1 MRPFLFTPI
10 AVLLIQSALAA
21 AGLDNLATVTGHT
34 SHRASS
40 ADPTGGNEDSLV
52 TFVPGETR
60 TLLDTDGPG
69 RITHIWFTA
78 ARFANHQTFLRDMV
92 IRIYWE
98 NSPTPSVEVPLGD
111 FFALGHARQ
120 YVVTS
125 APICVGDNTKALNCY
140 WPMPFHKHARIEL
153 LNNGRRSIR
162 RVYFNISYE
171 LGPQPS
177 EQGLFHAEFR
187 RDPNLRTQPHEANK
201 TGKDNY
207 VILETEGRGQY
218 VGCTLSVDA
227 QPGGWWGEGDEM
239 IFIDHAERPTIT
251 GTGSED
257 YFCNAWG
264 FQNAFSNPYYGC
276 PLLEQLADGSSLTTV
291 YRWHIPDPVR
301 FSRHIRVTIEHLFKP
316 NVINDYS
323 SVAYWYQ
330 TEPIGQRAPLPQ
342 GEKNHPRPHPV
353 PTTQPVTTIEM
364 SATELEPGLNAR
376 GIKARSVTANLWA
389 GYQSGGYLEIHLPQ
403 DMMEIVVPVPAD
415 GRYRVRVKPVNTLID
430 ERIQLALKGGKT
442 VPFDKHKDPERST
455 PWVDLGEIT
464 SSGSS
469 LTLIV
474 GGNQIIGL
482 DHLKIERTDV
492 KETPP
497 ILPPGAPAQ
506 PGPIKTQSNP
516 ADA

>member
-1 MRPFLFTPI
+1 MSPLVRLSVF
-10 AVLLIQSALAA
+10 VLSVQSAVV
-21 AGLDNLATVTGHT
+21 AGSLDNLATVTSHT

-40 ADPTGGNEDSLV
+40 ADPTGGNDDSLV

-60 TLLDTDGPG
+60 TLLDIDGPG
-69 RITHIWFTA
+69 RITHMWFTA
-78 ARFANHQTFLRDMV
+78 ARFADHATFLRDMA

-98 NSPTPSVEVPLGD
+98 NSSVASVEVPLGD

-153 LNNGRRSIR
+153 FNNGQRSIR
-162 RVYFNISYE
+162 RVYFNINYE
-171 LGPQPS
+171 LGPQPP

-187 RDPNLRTQPHEANK
+187 RDAQLRTQPHEANT

-207 VILETEGRGQY
+207 VILDTEGRGQY
-218 VGCTLSVDA
+218 VGCVLSVDA

-239 IFIDHAERPTIT
+239 IFIDHAKLPTIT

-264 FQNAFSNPYYGC
+264 FQKTFSNPYYGC

-301 FSRHIRVTIEHLFKP
+301 FNKHIRVTIEHLFSPK
-316 NVINDYS
+316 VVNDYS

-330 TEPIGQRAPLPQ
+330 TEPNKQRVPLPAA
-342 GEKNHPRPHPV
+342 EKNHPRSHVV
-353 PTTQPVTTIEM
+353 PATQPVMMIEM
-364 SATELEPGLNAR
+364 SATELEPGLHAR

-389 GYQSGGYLEIHLPQ
+389 GYASGGYLEI
-403 DMMEIVVPVPAD
+403 DSSNEFVEIPVPVPAD
-415 GRYRVRVKPVNTLID
+415 GSYRVSVKPVNTLVKGQIK
-430 ERIQLALKGGKT
+430 ISLKGGET
-442 VPFDKHKDPERST
+442 VIFAKHHDHERST
-455 PWVDLGEIT
+455 PHVNLGET
-464 SSGSS
+464 RSTESS
-469 LTLIV
+469 LLIILS
-474 GGNQIIGL
+474 GNRVMGL

-492 KETPP
+492 H
-497 ILPPGAPAQ
+497 GAPAVPHQ
-506 PGPIKTQSNP
+506 PAPAKTQPAP